1 VATYLQARN
10 QKPKAKNQKSGIGVL
25 PRGDYPLIA
34 AIGALAVLGLLMV
47 YSGSYDLAYQNQG
60 GDAAYYLI
68 RQVLFLAGGTLVAF
82 LIARSDYAIWRRW
95 SVLLMFGTL
104 GLLFLVLVA
113 GSERL
118 GAQRTLFNGSIQPS
132 EIAKLMMV
140 LYIADWLA
148 SKGDKLQLASY
159 GLIPFSAIV
168 GVVAGLIFRQPD
180 YGTGVLIVLT
190 AGAMFFI
197 AGADLKQAFIGMVVA
212 ATTILILMLM
222 TSHTSDRIGQFI
234 DPARTSDQMKQVI
247 LALKSGGL
255 TGVGLGNGILKIGY
269 LPLAHTDSIFA
280 LVAAEL
286 GLVGVI
292 GLLSLYAFVA
302 YRGYRIAVNAPDTYG
317 QLLAFGATT
326 SIIVQALINICVM
339 TGTLP
344 LTGITLPFMSYGGS
358 SLISLMASIGVL
370 ISVSRGTRKGKAN
383 DAFMDRGRR
392 DRRSRLP
399 GSGSR

>member
-1 VATYLQARN
+1 MATYLQARN

-47 YSGSYDLAYQNQG
+47 YSGSYDLAYQSQD
-60 GDAAYYLI
+60 GDAAFYLI
-68 RQVLFLAGGTLVAF
+68 RQFLFLAGGTLAACLF
-82 LIARSDYAIWRRW
+82 ARSDYATWRRW
-95 SVLLMFGTL
+95 SVVLMLAAL
-104 GLLFLVLVA
+104 GLLVLVLIG
-113 GSERL
+113 GSERF

-132 EIAKLMMV
+132 EIAKLIIV
-140 LYIADWLA
+140 LYIADWLS
-148 SKGDKLQLASY
+148 SKGDKLQVASY
-159 GLIPFSAIV
+159 GIIPFGAIV
-168 GVVAGLIFRQPD
+168 GVVAGLIFSQPD
-180 YGTGVLIVLT
+180 FGTAVLIVCT
-190 AGAMFFI
+190 AGVMFFI
-197 AGADLKQAFIGMVVA
+197 AGADLKQMFIGVFVA
-212 ATTILILMLM
+212 APTIILMM
-222 TSHTSDRIGQFI
+222 IATSHTRDRWIQFFN
-234 DPARTSDQMKQVI
+234 PARISDQMQQ
-247 LALKSGGL
+247 ALKALQAGGL
-255 TGVGLGNGILKIGY
+255 TGVGLGNGILKVGY

-280 LVAAEL
+280 LVAVEL

-292 GLLSLYAFVA
+292 GLLSLYAFIA

-326 SIIVQALINICVM
+326 AIILQALINICGI
-339 TGTLP
+339 TGALP
-344 LTGITLPFMSYGGS
+344 LTGVTLPFVSYGGS

-399 GSGSR
+399 GPGSR